1 MCMLHLLCAPTMM
14 APLAAAASPVA
25 PADPCTFRIVLKN
38 ATDLEPAAVQD
49 AAREKMELLVLAY
62 QKLDDYLEM
71 AREGSGDAV
80 PKAREQLKA
89 TQLIAADIEAFVK
102 QTLGV

>member
-1 MCMLHLLCAPTMM
+1 L
-14 APLAAAASPVA
+14 PLDVRTHNFATRAAACSALP
-25 PADPCTFRIVLKN
+25 PDPCTFRIVLKN

-49 AAREKMELLVLAY
+49 AAREKMDSLVLSY
-62 QKLDDYLEM
+62 QKLDGYLEM
-71 AREGSGDAV
+71 AREGSDDAV

-89 TQLIAADIEAFVK
+89 TQLIAADIESFVK

>member
-1 MCMLHLLCAPTMM
+1 
-14 APLAAAASPVA
+14 
-25 PADPCTFRIVLKN
+25 VLKN
-38 ATDLEPAAVQD
+38 ATDLEPTAVQD
-49 AAREKMELLVLAY
+49 AAREKMDSLVLSY
-62 QKLDDYLEM
+62 QKLDGYLEM
-71 AREGSGDAV
+71 AREGSDDAV